1 MRVLIGL
8 LIALFGAVPQSPA
21 PGEADGILAQL
32 SKIRLDKKQIHSIR
46 DVTIRR
52 DVLSISLT
60 RGVIAFLEPVMGKVT
75 GAVFIGSGEVV
86 AIPPTA
92 IEKQQVYKFTGSPV
106 LNEPFRAA
114 VFRFTDGTYEE
125 ISREIALHA
134 HEEVSEEDAAQFAQ
148 WDSIIAE
155 WSGVLNFRILA
166 DFMDTVKRP
175 LFFGELDGEKTGR
188 FNVALDHQVAEEVTV
203 FKIQNLGIGSVAD
216 LWTSFNQRS
225 EARNPEAVAHEK
237 KASFDIASYDID
249 ATIASENQID
259 VKAAMRLKGI
269 SNGQRVLSFGLSSE
283 LRISAVSLDNGEAA
297 AFYQNPDANAVT
309 IVLPQPL
316 NAGDEMTLRAAYA
329 GNLGNR
335 RSWYPNAGTD
345 DPAVF
350 NVTFRNDGPAALVA
364 TPNAGG
370 ELPAFGFVVGSN
382 LSIVLPENGPGAMLS
397 YFSEMLGPYP
407 YPSIS
412 VVQVPRNES
421 RNWPGL
427 IELPSN
433 QDDAKTELV
442 MAQEIA
448 RQWLG
453 HKVAPA
459 SYHDQWLFEGL
470 PRYLGAMYVE
480 SKHPGTVR
488 LREILDDARGSLL
501 DVESAGPIWLGQRLA
516 NTVTP
521 AGYRAVYTKGVW
533 VLHMLRMLMRQDG
546 PNPDAR
552 FVQMLKDLV
561 EAYGGKAVST
571 WDFRGMAEKHMG
583 AKLDWFFDDWV
594 FGTGIPVY
602 SLDYQVQPGQN
613 EFVVE
618 GTIKQSGVPDGFTM
632 PVPVYADDE
641 LLGRVTVGEN
651 EVEFRFRV
659 TKKPERV
666 VIDPRQTIL
675 TSSR

>member
-60 RGVIAFLEPVMGKVT
+60 RGVIVFLEPVMGKVT

-92 IEKQQVYKFTGSPV
+92 IEKQQIYKFTGSPV

-148 WDSIIAE
+148 WDSIIAGR
-155 WSGVLNFRILA
+155 SGVLNSRILA
-166 DFMDTVKRP
+166 DFVNTERRP
-175 LFFGELDGEKTGR
+175 LFVAELDAEKTGR
-188 FNVALDHQVAEEVTV
+188 FNVAVDYQVPEEVTI
-203 FKIQNLGIGSVAD
+203 FKIQDLGIGSVAD
-216 LWTSFNQRS
+216 LWASFNQRS

-237 KASFDIASYDID
+237 KASFDIVSYDID
-249 ATIASENQID
+249 ATIVSENQID

-269 SNGQRVLSFGLSSE
+269 SGGQRVLSFGLSSD

-297 AFYQNPDANAVT
+297 AFYQNANAVT
-309 IVLPQPL
+309 IVLPMPL
-316 NAGDEMTLRAAYA
+316 NAGDEITLRAHYA
-329 GNLGNR
+329 GSLGDR
-335 RSWYPNAGTD
+335 RSWYPNAGAGD
-345 DPAVF
+345 RAVF
-350 NVTFRNDGPAALVA
+350 NVTFHNDGPATLVA
-364 TPNAGG
+364 TPKAGG
-370 ELPAFGFVVGSN
+370 DLPAFGFVVGSN
-382 LSIVLPENGPGAMLS
+382 LSIVPPEGGPSGMLS
-397 YFSEMLGPYP
+397 YFSEMMGPYP

-412 VVQVPRNES
+412 VVKVPRNES

-453 HKVAPA
+453 HKAAPA
-459 SYHDQWLFEGL
+459 SYHDQWLFEAL

-480 SKHPGTVR
+480 SKHSGAGR
-488 LREILDDARGSLL
+488 LPEILDDARESLL

-533 VLHMLRMLMRQDG
+533 VLHMLRMLMRQDAA
-546 PNPDAR
+546 NPDAR
-552 FVQMLKDLV
+552 FVQLMKDLV
-561 EAYGGKAVST
+561 ETYGGKTVST
-571 WDFRGMAEKHMG
+571 WDFRSAAEKHMG
-583 AKLDWFFDDWV
+583 MKLDWFFDDWV
-594 FGTGIPVY
+594 FGTGIPAY
-602 SLDYQVQPGQN
+602 TLDYQVQPSQN
-613 EFVVE
+613 GFVVE
-618 GTIKQSGVPDGFTM
+618 GTVKQSGVPDGFTM
-632 PVPVYADDE
+632 PVPIYADDE
-641 LLGRVTVGEN
+641 LLGRVAVGEN
-651 EVEFRFRV
+651 EVEFRFRA

-666 VIDPRQTIL
+666 IIDPLRTIL